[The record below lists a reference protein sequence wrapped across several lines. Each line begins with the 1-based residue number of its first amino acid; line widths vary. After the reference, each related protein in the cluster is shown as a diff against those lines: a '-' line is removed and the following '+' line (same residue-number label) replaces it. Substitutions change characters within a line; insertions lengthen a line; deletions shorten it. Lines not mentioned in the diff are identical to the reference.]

1 MAIRV
6 DAPGGAHRQAAKGRL
21 GRLPASSVT
30 LLAIFA
36 CGRNPAEVAPG
47 PPPTLAGP
55 TQFSLAV
62 RVEGDGRGTVVGG
75 PIQCG
80 SRCGAQVSSGA
91 SFVLEAQPAE
101 GSMIGGW
108 SVAGCAGAQCSF
120 AVDRD
125 LTIRVQFALK
135 PRPPPPL
142 GGGDWGQYRHDQRG
156 GSVNFATFAASE
168 AANLIPLWKLDLGD
182 QGASYVYT
190 QAMITADLVIF
201 TTAASGKVVAVDANT
216 GSVRWT
222 RPLNSP
228 IETNCGGSKKPGL
241 WAAAAVV
248 GEVVYVA
255 SPDGHLYALRK
266 TDGSTIWAAPVA
278 DPTAA
283 GHGEFIQSSPAVSTA
298 LGRLYVGVASSAH
311 CDPVAGRVAAVDLAS
326 GAVQQMALLGP
337 GQRGTSVWSSIAV
350 AEDED
355 RLYVTTG
362 NRVGPLEATP
372 HSQAFLAV
380 DPHSLAVLDHW
391 QNPTP
396 LENSDFG
403 SSPAL
408 GEAAGLKLVAATN
421 KDGWLYVLRRDA
433 LSAGPV
439 WKYQMAV
446 IDPAQPT
453 VGGDPTGGWGS
464 ISTPAFANGRLYAA
478 GGRTPQGEPG
488 SVIAFDPANGAQLWK
503 HATPGYVLAPLALA
517 GEIIVVES
525 SAPDGSSS
533 TMEVL
538 DAASGAALRSFP
550 GAVATYGAP
559 SIGHGLIVWSDA
571 YGHATAFA
579 AQNYRR

>member
-1 MAIRV
+1 MRRLWAVAAAALACSCSSASAPQAGRDNSGSGSV
-6 DAPGGAHRQAAKGRL
+6 GGAADAGPGGASDAGPSEAG
-21 GRLPASSVT
+21 PPDS
-30 LLAIFA
+30 
-36 CGRNPAEVAPG
+36 G
-47 PPPTLAGP
+47 PPPPG
-55 TQFSLAV
+55 
-62 RVEGDGRGTVVGG
+62 
-75 PIQCG
+75 
-80 SRCGAQVSSGA
+80 
-91 SFVLEAQPAE
+91 
-101 GSMIGGW
+101 
-108 SVAGCAGAQCSF
+108 
-120 AVDRD
+120 
-125 LTIRVQFALK
+125 
-135 PRPPPPL
+135 

-156 GSVNFATFAASE
+156 GSENPAIFTAAD
-168 AANLIPLWKLDLGD
+168 AVAMAPLWAAELTRDAAGKLTG
-182 QGASYVYT
+182 YVYT
-190 QAMITADLVIF
+190 QAMITQDLVVF
-201 TTAASGKVVAVDANT
+201 TTAFSGKVVAVDGNI
-216 GSVRWT
+216 GSVRWA
-222 RPLNSP
+222 RDLNMP
-228 IETNCGGSKKPGL
+228 ISTACNGAKKPGF

-248 GEVVYVA
+248 GDVVYAA
-255 SPDGHLYALRK
+255 SPDGHAYALRK
-266 TDGSTIWAAPVA
+266 SDGSTIWTAAVA
-278 DPTAA
+278 DPSAA

-326 GAVQQMALLGP
+326 GAVQQMALVGP

-488 SVIAFDPANGAQLWK
+488 SVIAFDPANGAPLWK